1 MTKSLLLSA
10 LLLSSTAT
18 WAANTSTDAL
28 NRSVDVDGF
37 TNPLSQLRFNPK
49 LGQSEFE
56 RSTFEALDV
65 YDPFES
71 FNRWM
76 YQVDYRIDQYV
87 MLPVVKGYTYVVP
100 KPARKGVSNVFSN
113 LGDVRNA
120 TNNALQLKMHR
131 AGVSVARLLFNTIFG
146 IGGLW
151 DPATMMGLPK
161 YNEDFGQTL
170 GHYGV
175 PNGPYLVLP
184 VLGPSN
190 VRDTTGLATDYFA
203 EYKLNYLHTTNASRR
218 YWAWNT
224 MRVINQRYVT
234 PFRYGQLNSPFE
246 YEKVR
251 YIYTKARELQIA
263 D

>member
-1 MTKSLLLSA
+1 MTKTLLLSA
-10 LLLSSTAT
+10 LLLSSAAT
-18 WAANTSTDAL
+18 WGADTKDAL
-28 NRSVDVDGF
+28 NRSVDADGF
-37 TNPLSQLRFNPK
+37 TNPLSQLRYNPR
-49 LGQSEFE
+49 LGQEEFE

-76 YQVDYRIDQYV
+76 YQIDYRIDQYV
-87 MLPVVKGYTYVVP
+87 MLPVVKGYTFVVP
-100 KPARKGVSNVFSN
+100 KPARTGVANVFSH
-113 LGDVRNA
+113 LTDVRNA

-131 AGVSVARLLFNTIFG
+131 AGVSVARLLFNTILG
-146 IGGLW
+146 VGGLW

-161 YNEDFGQTL
+161 YKEDFGQTL

-175 PNGPYLVLP
+175 PSGPYLVLP
-184 VLGPSN
+184 LLGPSN
-190 VRDTTGLATDYFA
+190 VRDTSGLATDFLTSY
-203 EYKLNYLHTTNASRR
+203 ELNYAKSTDVSRR
-218 YWAWNT
+218 YWEWNAL
-224 MRVINQRYVT
+224 RVINARYTT